1 MIRCIAFVTLFLA
14 AFRTPGASAQTDSGI
29 PGWRWRADKPAA
41 DTAAAFDQMAPGWH
55 ITSKSAGLLYP
66 SSEGANG
73 SFSLVADFVIFPET
87 TDSGFG
93 LFLGGA
99 DLEANAAT
107 YLAAL
112 LRRDG
117 AFSVISRTGGNE
129 FVLVP
134 WTRHLAVKAHP
145 GTGTV
150 TNRLRINASAD
161 SLRIFVND
169 SAVARIRLGNV
180 RTDGHFG
187 LRVGERV
194 NLHLTILDLTRHL
207 APARSR

>member
-55 ITSKSAGLLYP
+55 MTSKSAGLLYP
-66 SSEGANG
+66 AGERATG
-73 SFSLVADFVIFPET
+73 SFSHVADFVVFPET

-93 LFLGGA
+93 IFLGGA
-99 DLEANAAT
+99 DLEGSAGT
-107 YLAAL
+107 YVAAL

-117 AFSVISRTGGNE
+117 AFSVISRAGGSE
-129 FVLVP
+129 SVLVP
-134 WTRHLAVKAHP
+134 WTRHSAVKAHP

-150 TNRLRINASAD
+150 TNRLRINASVD

-169 SAVARIRLGNV
+169 SSVARIKLGNA
-180 RTDGHFG
+180 RTNGHFG
-187 LRVGERV
+187 FRVGERV
-194 NLHLTILDLTRHL
+194 NLHLTILDLIRHL